1 MSLGSAVV
9 RHHPWGKFYIHKML
23 AFKMPMKNQLC
34 IKSQARGL
42 CSPYQVLTQS
52 HRTRISWKQITQQY
66 HETDFNTSFRAHQWC
81 IQVTQKKWIN
91 STNFFLFLRKFVWI
105 DYLFKARRQN
115 FQSLYIICY
124 IPAPFFPP
132 LPYHIRVSV
141 CSMTFLSQD
150 LIYFGAALGA
160 YLRPGNQLSGQIQPA
175 FL

>member
-132 LPYHIRVSV
+132 FLI
-141 CSMTFLSQD
+141 TFVFL
-150 LIYFGAALGA
+150 YALWPFC
-160 YLRPGNQLSGQIQPA
+160 LRT
-175 FL
+175 